1 MAKRTIEQKL
11 YGKKIKKPNFL
22 YGLLGWVWKTFVCK
36 KYNIHCTFNYDVRKE
51 KNPHLFISNHA
62 SREDYMFTGIQLLPN
77 KYNFVAGYNE
87 FYRSHLKGVFGLLRI
102 IPKKNFTPDHYAIK
116 EITRVIKNKGNVV
129 LFPEGMNSISGANQ
143 PVAIGTGKLVKH
155 FRVPVY
161 YSVIKGAYLTCPKYS
176 LNDRPGRIEVVFDRL
191 FTPEEID
198 ALTPEQIEDKI
209 NLALYH
215 DDYKWNKEHKYKY
228 DIGQTGAEGL
238 ETVLFT
244 CPKCK
249 RQHTMKTK
257 GNTIYCTNCGNG
269 GTLLD
274 TYELVPF
281 DDQCVLFDTQT
292 KWFNWQRE
300 VVKEE
305 VKNPEFR
312 LEEKVQLGALDK
324 YKLLKDQKTSNIVG
338 EGTLVLDKTGLTYTG
353 TRDGQDFEFHLST
366 NEVPTYGM
374 CTDVT
379 RFYTFY
385 KGEFLEFYP
394 QNNVVEKFFLA
405 TEELHRLNGGKWK
418 DFKFE
423 K

>member
-1 MAKRTIEQKL
+1 MGKLTIEQKL

-22 YGLLGWVWKTFVCK
+22 YNLLGWVWKTFVCK
-36 KYNIHCTFNYDVRKE
+36 KYNIHCTFKYDVRKE
-51 KNPHLFISNHA
+51 KNAHLFLSNHA
-62 SREDYMFTGIQLLPN
+62 SRQDYMFTGIQLLPN

-87 FYRSHLKGVFGLLRI
+87 FYRSHLKGVFSLLRI
-102 IPKKNFTPDHYAIK
+102 IPKKNFTPDHYALK
-116 EITRVIKNKGNVV
+116 EITRILKNNGNIV

-176 LNDRPGRIEVVFDRL
+176 LTDRPGRIEVVFDRL

-292 KWFNWQRE
+292 EWFNWQRE
-300 VVKEE
+300 VVKQE
-305 VKNPEFR
+305 VKNPDFR
-312 LEEKVQLGALDK
+312 LEERVQLGTLDT
-324 YKLLKDQKTSNIVG
+324 YKPLKDQKTSNIVG
-338 EGTLVLDKTGLTYTG
+338 EGRLVLDKTGLTYTG

-374 CTDVT
+374 CTDIT

-405 TEELHRLNGGKWK
+405 TEELHRLNGGKWQ
-418 DFKFE
+418 DFKFN